1 MPIQIGQIRMG
12 HPATH
17 LPSATSPQPLSTPL
31 DTAPAKAEEPPAE
44 ASEAAEGNGIRDAV
58 AEEVGVRGLKRLKVG
73 VGVGVSLPL
82 GLALAEGVAVSVRLR
97 VADGDGD
104 ADGVG
109 VALPV
114 AASEAARAPAIGG
127 WDGA

>member
-1 MPIQIGQIRMG
+1 MP
-12 HPATH
+12 
-17 LPSATSPQPLSTPL
+17 TSGKAGPPTPP
-31 DTAPAKAEEPPAE
+31 TGTKAA
-44 ASEAAEGNGIRDAV
+44 GIRDGV
-58 AEEVGVRGLKRLKVG
+58 AERVRVRGLRWVMLDVG
-73 VGVGVSLPL
+73 VDVSLPL